1 MKHIFKLPRLKLRI
15 GVLPTRVERDK
26 TKYTRRVKHG
36 KKSTLITEQGE

>member
-26 TKYTRRVKHG
+26 TKYTRKVKHG
-36 KKSTLITEQGE
+36 GKKPVMKQGD